1 MFSKDITQYRDRRS
15 ICESR
20 YPDWYRRGYQFY
32 GNTPNKVANLAKYQT
47 AAQNI
52 GVQIEFVLPAYAEN
66 GRIVEDLCAILVF
79 GDFSGLS
86 EARVKAGDRPGAF
99 GLDVFD

>member
-1 MFSKDITQYRDRRS
+1 MFFSENENQRDMAKVWK
-15 ICESR
+15 SR
-20 YPDWYRRGYQFY
+20 YPDWYRKGYRFY
-32 GNTPNKVANLAKYQT
+32 SNTPNKVANLAKYQT

-66 GRIVEDLCAILVF
+66 GRIVEDCCAILVF